1 MKYLLLLLFIVQVHS
16 DCYIK
21 NKTLVSD
28 CSKDEYCI
36 IRRNNCEIDCS
47 GVCIPG
53 NGTPLSSI
61 EETWRG
67 LVIAAGVSAVLAV
80 ISQCICG
87 DKGGGCSGDKGGGCS
102 GVFIAISEILVIL
115 SIFFFVTYEENPT
128 YYYWYTLCFLW
139 PIPLVLLAAC
149 WQCCIG

>member
-28 CSKDEYCI
+28 CSKNEHCI

-53 NGTPLSSI
+53 NGTPLSTI
-61 EETWRG
+61 EETWLV
-67 LVIAAGVSAVLAV
+67 LVIAAGVLGGLAF
-80 ISQCICG
+80 ISPCICG
-87 DKGGGCSGDKGGGCS
+87 DESGAFIGCFGAS
-102 GVFIAISEILVIL
+102 SEFLVTL
-115 SIFFFVTYEENPT
+115 SIFFFVTYEENPD
-128 YYYWYTLCFLW
+128 YYYWYILGIISPILTVFLGACFRD
-139 PIPLVLLAAC
+139 
-149 WQCCIG
+149 CID